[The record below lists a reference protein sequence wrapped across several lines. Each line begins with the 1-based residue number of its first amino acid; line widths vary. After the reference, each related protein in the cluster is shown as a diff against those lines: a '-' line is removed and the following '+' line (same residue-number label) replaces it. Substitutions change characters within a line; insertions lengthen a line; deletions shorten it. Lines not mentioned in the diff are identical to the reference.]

1 LIPFIFSDGKRE
13 TLYKAVIGA
22 RQHLLPLYTF
32 KRKVPLRFDH
42 LGYYAPTN
50 GIIEFHSNQL
60 GARWVRAAEQPLE
73 ASRVLVLG
81 DSFTYGHGLH

>member
-1 LIPFIFSDGKRE
+1 M
-13 TLYKAVIGA
+13 IGA